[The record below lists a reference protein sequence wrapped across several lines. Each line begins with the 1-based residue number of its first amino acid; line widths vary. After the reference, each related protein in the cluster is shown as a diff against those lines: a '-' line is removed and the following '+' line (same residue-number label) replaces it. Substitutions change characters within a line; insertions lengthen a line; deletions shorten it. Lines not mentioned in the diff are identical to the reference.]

1 MREHI
6 RAGAD
11 PNGTGEQCGSLFEPH
26 STGLMLAA
34 VRGHAECCQALI
46 QGGAEA
52 KLSVHGK
59 TALSEVTPS
68 IVIAPLIQY
77 KGQRNPKL

>member
-1 MREHI
+1 
-6 RAGAD
+6 
-11 PNGTGEQCGSLFEPH
+11 
-26 STGLMLAA
+26 MLAA

-59 TALSEVTPS
+59 NALSEVTPS
-68 IVIAPLIQY
+68 IVIAFLVQY
-77 KGQRNPKL
+77 KGQHNPKP